1 MSEPVGNAP
10 RNPGDIPGNA
20 HRTPVA
26 KSPAPSPNV
35 AAPPKVEKE
44 ELKKITTGQATVR
57 KPAWYKKFGRSLIAD
72 DVTNIREWIMVEVVI
87 PSIRNLL
94 ADSIKGSTDRV
105 LYGQARGR
113 GRGFGYSGG
122 FVGGVERPGLRTRY
136 DKMADGEPRKM
147 LSREARARHD
157 FDEVVLES
165 HAEAAAVIDAL
176 IHRVE
181 QYGSATVTD
190 LYDLVGVTGSYAD
203 RNYGWTDLRD
213 ADVRQFRGGWLLDLP
228 PTELLR

>member
-1 MSEPVGNAP
+1 MTSEPVGHAP

-20 HRTPVA
+20 HTQRMKSQTEPPTTPAASAGEEREPVQKIITGTA
-26 KSPAPSPNV
+26 VKKKPSWF
-35 AAPPKVEKE
+35 
-44 ELKKITTGQATVR
+44 R
-57 KPAWYKKFGRSLIAD
+57 KFGRSLIAD
-72 DVTNIREWIMVEVVI
+72 DVSNIREWIMVEVVV

-113 GRGFGYSGG
+113 GRGYGYGG
-122 FVGGVERPGLRTRY
+122 PPERPGLRTRY
-136 DKMADGEPRKM
+136 DKMYDGEPRKM

-157 FDEVVLES
+157 FDEVILDS
-165 HAEAAAVIDAL
+165 HSEAAAVIDAL

-181 QYGSATVTD
+181 TYGMATVSD
-190 LYDLVGVTGSYAD
+190 MYDLVGVTGSYAD
-203 RNYGWTDLRD
+203 RNYGWTDLRT

-228 PTELLR
+228 PVELIR

>member
-10 RNPGDIPGNA
+10 RNPSDIPGNS
-20 HRTPVA
+20 HRERTAA
-26 KSPAPSPNV
+26 KAPSTPPV
-35 AAPPKVEKE
+35 PAAKQEKDE
-44 ELKKITTGQATVR
+44 VKQIAAGKVR
-57 KPAWYKKFGRSLIAD
+57 KTPWYKRFGRSLIAD
-72 DVTNIREWIMVEVVI
+72 DVTNIREWIMVEVVV

-105 LYGQARGR
+105 LYGQSRARGR
-113 GRGFGYSGG
+113 GYGYGG
-122 FVGGVERPGLRTRY
+122 YAGGIERPGLRTRY
-136 DKMADGEPRKM
+136 DKMSEGEPRRM

-157 FDEVVLES
+157 FGEVTLDS
-165 HAEAAAVIDAL
+165 RTEADAVIDAL

-181 QYGSATVTD
+181 QYGVATISD

-203 RNYGWTDLRD
+203 QNYGWTDLRS
-213 ADVRQFRGGWLLDLP
+213 ADVRQERGGWTLDLP